1 MNKFGVNII
10 IEPEKVGNKT
20 VFIASSPD
28 INVFAEGNTIEEAKE
43 KFVDGVKSHL
53 KTFPEEK
60 QLLRQNKE
68 YDMPLVTKV
77 FL

>member
-10 IEPEKVGNKT
+10 IETEKVENKT
-20 VFIASSPD
+20 IFIASSPD
-28 INVFAEGNTIEEAKE
+28 INVFVEGSTIEEAKE
-43 KFVDGVKSHL
+43 KFIDGVKSHL

-60 QLLRQNKE
+60 QLLMQNKE